1 MLVYQRVGLGGVN
14 LKICPLQCLNSRFEI
29 GLERWLGLF
38 FFCEPHSWFLFWSR
52 NPVSS
57 TGHSRLLMYYEFKTF
72 VVLNLWTSMQLID
85 WPFRVV
91 DKACWSSWSF
101 EMDKKKESQAL
112 FIQNVLHFGISQS
125 SHQIV
130 WIRGICCPWSFISWL
145 WVPSKSIS
153 IYIII
158 PTKTNHQCGTV
169 NHDEYIKGDFFSD
182 SSWMVLNIR
191 GEFINEKT
199 PDKWRSIILD
209 LKDTLW

>member
-38 FFCEPHSWFLFWSR
+38 FFCEPHSWFLFRSR

-101 EMDKKKESQAL
+101 EMDKKRNLKLCSYKMCYILVYLSPAIRSFGYVAFVAHEVLFHDCGFQARASA
-112 FIQNVLHFGISQS
+112 FI
-125 SHQIV
+125 
-130 WIRGICCPWSFISWL
+130 
-145 WVPSKSIS
+145 
-153 IYIII
+153 
-158 PTKTNHQCGTV
+158 
-169 NHDEYIKGDFFSD
+169 
-182 SSWMVLNIR
+182 
-191 GEFINEKT
+191 
-199 PDKWRSIILD
+199 
-209 LKDTLW
+209 